1 MSILSNLKAPK
12 GANKRNKRVGR
23 GESSGHGKTSGR
35 GHKGQLARS
44 GGSSRPGFEGGQT
57 PLQRR
62 LPKKGFVNPTRVEYQ
77 VVNVSDLAVFE
88 AGSVVDIGAMHE
100 KGLVRN
106 ARDRVK
112 ILGNGDIAKNMTVK
126 ASKFSASAREKI
138 EKAGGKAEETGS
150 GVNVQ

>member
-77 VVNVSDLAVFE
+77 VINVSDLDLFE
-88 AGSVVDIGAMHE
+88 AGAVVDIRILHD

-106 ARDRVK
+106 ARGLVK
-112 ILGNGDIAKNMTVK
+112 VLGNGDLGKNITVK